1 MKDISNTIKE
11 EKQNYHFIETNTPY
25 FIENLILLKRH
36 KQALPPKESYLFFP
50 RGDEIILLNN
60 KKPEKSL
67 RRIFYNTPYT
77 EYENNKIK
85 TYKRIINSHPE
96 NKELFPKNWNDAL
109 NLMFIYST
117 DCDLEKAY
125 ERMIKY
131 FKWYNNFFPLS
142 FTPKDK
148 VIEILN
154 SGFAYCFG
162 RDHEFRPNLIV
173 QPYIYQDKL
182 RNHSGEDLL
191 RACIF
196 LCEYVKNNLLIPGQI
211 ENWNMIVNLKG
222 TNILTVPDPIKKVI
236 TCLSDNFLAK
246 LYKTYIFNLSLI
258 LRILYKLICKFLEE
272 VTVNKFVII
281 TKNDRTILNYI
292 RSDNL
297 EKKFGGDVDNFIY
310 SDNNLFPPN
319 MPLSGK
325 FLLDNENP
333 KELLITPEEYK
344 KRIKNLPEESLSP
357 FILEEIKNEEKE
369 KKLEEEKRNK
379 EEILIKLKEEQEKNE
394 KDINDMMFENDWEI
408 KDEFLQNEI
417 NEISNPNFISYSFQK
432 YLNNFNTNKNECNW
446 ELYKKK
452 S

>member
-131 FKWYNNFFPLS
+131 FNWYNSFFPIT

-148 VIEILN
+148 AIEILN
-154 SGFAYCFG
+154 SGFCYC
-162 RDHEFRPNLIV
+162 
-173 QPYIYQDKL
+173 Y
-182 RNHSGEDLL
+182 
-191 RACIF
+191 
-196 LCEYVKNNLLIPGQI
+196 
-211 ENWNMIVNLKG
+211 
-222 TNILTVPDPIKKVI
+222 
-236 TCLSDNFLAK
+236 
-246 LYKTYIFNLSLI
+246 
-258 LRILYKLICKFLEE
+258 
-272 VTVNKFVII
+272 
-281 TKNDRTILNYI
+281 
-292 RSDNL
+292 
-297 EKKFGGDVDNFIY
+297 
-310 SDNNLFPPN
+310 
-319 MPLSGK
+319 
-325 FLLDNENP
+325 
-333 KELLITPEEYK
+333 
-344 KRIKNLPEESLSP
+344 
-357 FILEEIKNEEKE
+357 
-369 KKLEEEKRNK
+369 
-379 EEILIKLKEEQEKNE
+379 
-394 KDINDMMFENDWEI
+394 
-408 KDEFLQNEI
+408 
-417 NEISNPNFISYSFQK
+417 
-432 YLNNFNTNKNECNW
+432 
-446 ELYKKK
+446 
-452 S
+452 